1 MLSSAIVFDLG
12 TGPAVARATASS
24 LVADDGRR
32 IASIVRAGVAIQA
45 VLGLGAALLI
55 AVGAPL
61 LLDVLRVPA
70 GLQADAHLAMLALAI
85 AMPLVLMTQ
94 SLQGVL
100 EGLERFNLIAA

>member
-1 MLSSAIVFDLG
+1 MHARARPMKRVVRNSAINFASQAITVLVALVCVPIAFRGMGAELFGLLTLVWSLLSSAIVFDLG

-55 AVGAPL
+55 A
-61 LLDVLRVPA
+61 
-70 GLQADAHLAMLALAI
+70 
-85 AMPLVLMTQ
+85 
-94 SLQGVL
+94 
-100 EGLERFNLIAA
+100 